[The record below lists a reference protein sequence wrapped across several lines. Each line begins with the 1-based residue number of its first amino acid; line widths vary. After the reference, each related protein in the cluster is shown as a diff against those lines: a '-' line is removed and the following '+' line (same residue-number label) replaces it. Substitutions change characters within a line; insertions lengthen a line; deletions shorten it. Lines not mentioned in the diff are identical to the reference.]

1 MPCVLCSTYYSFCGN
16 AGLKQ
21 KDGSPGEFRAA
32 MCTKWLH
39 PVAIRDHPA
48 FASWVLY
55 GMRPHARNILPD
67 WCLAVMHPV
76 QSTDN
81 QLLLQ
86 LTPIALVND
95 PVKTSPHLE

>member
-1 MPCVLCSTYYSFCGN
+1 MPCMLRSTYYSFCGN

-32 MCTKWLH
+32 MCNKWLH

-55 GMRPHARNILPD
+55 GTQKKPYTPLAD
-67 WCLAVMHPV
+67 CCLAWLHF
-76 QSTDN
+76 
-81 QLLLQ
+81 QL
-86 LTPIALVND
+86 P
-95 PVKTSPHLE
+95 